1 MPVRLLPVG
10 TVATLACAWCF
21 SCFLPMVSMEETPW
35 GSHPGPNE
43 SKNFLSFN
51 WTDSTSLRLA
61 KQDPFACAM
70 LDELDE
76 GSVGLSREQS
86 SSSEGLLFSDSDEV
100 AESEDEGM
108 TTKKV
113 CGEEEDVVPCSQPD
127 SDVEICPNDI
137 SPQEDRVDVT
147 KELNRS
153 GRPVRAASLGVGQ
166 YLVAARAAAAS
177 RACVEAGPRGA
188 RTDRQR
194 RALSQTAMRRAMT
207 DVQPYDRNEAVP
219 QSATQPARLTSASL
233 LLHKYVADFEKLP
246 LRFLQCKDRNMSS
259 LDRAV
264 ARVLTGEITIEQ
276 VNRHHVSKSSVKK
289 RMTRL
294 KNGLATPGRKPTLPR
309 SVEEAIVT
317 YVDDHTNA
325 GMARYRDEVWDKAEQ
340 LARGAKVKFTASWS
354 WWRRFRRRFP
364 TVVPRMKEAIKLE
377 RLRAEN
383 PEYVRECP
391 MMKTMVTTLTLTIP
405 SPPWLGVIAH
415 KES

>member
-10 TVATLACAWCF
+10 AASNPCLSLVLF
-21 SCFLPMVSMEETPW
+21 LFLPMVSMEETPG
-35 GSHPGPNE
+35 GSHPGLNQ
-43 SKNFLSFN
+43 SQNFLSFN

-70 LDELDE
+70 LDVLDE

-127 SDVEICPNDI
+127 SDVENCPNDI

-177 RACVEAGPRGA
+177 CACVEAG
-188 RTDRQR
+188 
-194 RALSQTAMRRAMT
+194 
-207 DVQPYDRNEAVP
+207 
-219 QSATQPARLTSASL
+219 
-233 LLHKYVADFEKLP
+233 
-246 LRFLQCKDRNMSS
+246 
-259 LDRAV
+259 
-264 ARVLTGEITIEQ
+264 
-276 VNRHHVSKSSVKK
+276 
-289 RMTRL
+289 
-294 KNGLATPGRKPTLPR
+294 
-309 SVEEAIVT
+309 
-317 YVDDHTNA
+317 
-325 GMARYRDEVWDKAEQ
+325 
-340 LARGAKVKFTASWS
+340 
-354 WWRRFRRRFP
+354 
-364 TVVPRMKEAIKLE
+364 
-377 RLRAEN
+377 
-383 PEYVRECP
+383 
-391 MMKTMVTTLTLTIP
+391 
-405 SPPWLGVIAH
+405 IAH